1 MMRIFAPVSQDIWP
15 SGAAAATIS
24 YPSPTSHQIN
34 MYGNNHHWDRVPRS
48 IQNVK
53 TTRGKTTETVKS
65 KMADKKRKAGIQDGG
80 PGPWIKDLPRDRLS
94 PKPLKKSAGKKNG
107 AKSAPKAVKKLPTP
121 KARKEVEK
129 WKPWKPPDE
138 RPGKK
143 KMKTQKEK
151 VDDSK
156 PGGLVA
162 WLADWLTNP
171 AKPMKNS
178 NSTADGERRQE
189 PFNIDL
195 GITFREGEIGPQ
207 IGRYL
212 EPETVQ

>member
-1 MMRIFAPVSQDIWP
+1 MMMRIFAPVSQDIWP

-24 YPSPTSHQIN
+24 YPSSTSHQIN
-34 MYGNNHHWDRVPRS
+34 MYGNKHWDRVPRS

-53 TTRGKTTETVKS
+53 TIPGKTTETVKN
-65 KMADKKRKAGIQDGG
+65 KMADKKRKAGIQEGG
-80 PGPWIKDLPRDRLS
+80 TGPWIKDLRDRLS
-94 PKPLKKSAGKKNG
+94 PKPLKKSAGKKNS
-107 AKSAPKAVKKLPTP
+107 AKSVPKAVQQKLPTP
-121 KARKEVEK
+121 PAGKEVEK

-143 KMKTQKEK
+143 RAKVQKEK

-162 WLADWLTNP
+162 WLADWLSIP
-171 AKPMKNS
+171 VKQMQNS
-178 NSTADGERRQE
+178 SSTASGERRQE

-195 GITFREGEIGPQ
+195 GITFRE
-207 IGRYL
+207 R
-212 EPETVQ
+212 

>member
-24 YPSPTSHQIN
+24 YPNPTSHQIN

-48 IQNVK
+48 IPNVK
-53 TTRGKTTETVKS
+53 AVRAKTTETVKN
-65 KMADKKRKAGIQDGG
+65 KMADKKRTAGIQDGG
-80 PGPWIKDLPRDRLS
+80 TGPWIKDLRDS
-94 PKPLKKSAGKKNG
+94 PKPRKKSADKKSSGK
-107 AKSAPKAVKKLPTP
+107 SVPKAVQKLPTP
-121 KARKEVEK
+121 PAGKEVEK

-143 KMKTQKEK
+143 KMKVQKEK

-162 WLADWLTNP
+162 WLADWLTSP
-171 AKPMKNS
+171 VKPMKNS
-178 NSTADGERRQE
+178 NSTASGERRQE

-195 GITFREGEIGPQ
+195 GITFRERETQ
-207 IGRYL
+207 TLRYL
-212 EPETVQ
+212 ERKTVQ